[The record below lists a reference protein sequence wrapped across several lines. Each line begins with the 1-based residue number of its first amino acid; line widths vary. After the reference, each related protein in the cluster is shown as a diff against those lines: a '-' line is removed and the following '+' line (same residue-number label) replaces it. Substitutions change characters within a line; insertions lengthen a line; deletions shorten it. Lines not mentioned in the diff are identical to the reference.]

1 MSNTSEYMYKTCVWI
16 SRKMAVIVLLTAVAA
31 LLWPQA
37 VGVIKTSWI
46 SWLLGIV
53 MFGMGLAMRWED
65 FRVVFVRPKDIIVG
79 FLAQTTIMPLLAWM
93 LTLLFRLPP
102 EIAVGVVLVGCC
114 PGGTASN
121 VITYLAGGDLALS
134 IGMTSV
140 STLLAPLLT
149 PLLTF
154 LFAGKYVDVDF
165 WTMFMSILQVIILP
179 IALGLIIK
187 RFVPMPDKVIK
198 NVLPAVSTIAIT
210 LIVAAVVSANAD
222 KLLHCGLMVIVVV
235 ILHNLL
241 GFLLGIMVGKVL
253 GLSNKKCTAISVEV
267 GMQNSGLA
275 CSLAQQHFQAMA
287 LATVPGAIFS
297 VWHNISGSIYARL
310 LRSWN
315 EKEHEGK

>member
-1 MSNTSEYMYKTCVWI
+1 
-16 SRKMAVIVLLTAVAA
+16 MAVIVLLMAGAA
-31 LLWPQA
+31 LLWPQT

-46 SWLLGIV
+46 SWMLGIV
-53 MFGMGLAMRWED
+53 MFGMGLAMQWED
-65 FRVVFVRPKDIIVG
+65 FRVIILRPKDIIVG
-79 FLAQTTIMPLLAWM
+79 FLAQITIMPLLAW
-93 LTLLFRLPP
+93 LLVQLFRLPP

-140 STLLAPLLT
+140 STLFAPVLT
-149 PLLTF
+149 PMLTY

-165 WTMFMSILQVIILP
+165 WTMFMSIVQVIILP
-179 IALGLIIK
+179 IALGLVIK
-187 RFVPMPDKVIK
+187 RFVPMPEKVVK
-198 NVLPAVSTIAIT
+198 NVLPAVSSIAIA
-210 LIVAAVVSANAD
+210 LIVGAVVSANAD
-222 KLLHCGLMVIVVV
+222 KLLHCGLLVIAVVV
-235 ILHNLL
+235 LHNLL
-241 GFLLGIMVGKVL
+241 GFLFGIVVGKTL
-253 GLSNKKCTAISVEV
+253 RLSNKKCTAISVEV

-315 EKEHEGK
+315 EKQP